1 MKISSCLLGLIG
13 LGWVLYCLFQP
24 IVDMNFGWKTLPNK
38 VFEAKFEG
46 IVYKKYGAEISRSK
60 QILDSIHN
68 ASKSSSISIAA
79 MINGRM
85 VWTYAVGFQNLN
97 KKIPANTDTQYRIG
111 SVSKALTSLGL
122 GKLIQEGK
130 IQPDSSIQYYTG
142 LFSNKP
148 DITIRQLASHQSGI
162 RNYGICLCFPIWEYY
177 RNKQFDSIKES
188 VLEFESDELLFVP
201 GTDFAYSSYNFT
213 ALSLAMES
221 VSLDGFLNYMQ
232 AEVFQPL
239 DMHQTSPGHKEAES
253 QTIAIPYDLKGQMF
267 RESFDVNLSNKWAG
281 GGFISTPSDLVKA
294 GNALL
299 EGSFLN
305 PEIIEL
311 ITSPQ
316 RLDNGSLNDQN
327 YALGWR
333 HDYSQRYFN
342 GAQEVEMIHHGGMAM
357 GSQALL
363 VVYPE
368 YNLVIALTMNKG
380 ESEGNFKLFNYITPI
395 ANAFLKSISENGT

>member
-24 IVDMNFGWKTLPNK
+24 VVDMNFGWKTLPNK

-130 IQPDSSIQYYTG
+130 IQPDSSIQYYTD

-162 RNYGICLCFPIWEYY
+162 RNYGVCLCFPIWEYY

-232 AEVFQPL
+232 VEVFQPL